1 MRKMP
6 AILFASA
13 AWVAA
18 LKEAINTN
26 TVYRESAKNWE
37 GDFWFIVEPED
48 AKPGAESERVL
59 IYLDLWHGECRE
71 AHLAQSEDEHSP
83 EFRISG
89 TARNWQRVV
98 SKEIDPIRALIT
110 NSLKLKGNLAK
121 VMRNVRAAQ
130 DLVMCAASIPT
141 EF

>member
-1 MRKMP
+1 MNKIP
-6 AILFASA
+6 FASP

-18 LKEAINTN
+18 LKEAINTSSS
-26 TVYRESAKNWE
+26 YRESAKNWE
-37 GDFWFIVEPED
+37 GDFWFVVEPEHAD
-48 AKPGAESERVL
+48 ASAEGERTL
-59 IYLDLWHGECRE
+59 IYLDLWHGECRAARLAANE
-71 AHLAQSEDEHSP
+71 AEHAP

-98 SKEIDPIRALIT
+98 SKEIDPIRALMT

>member
-1 MRKMP
+1 MQKIP
-6 AILFASA
+6 FASV

-26 TVYRESAKNWE
+26 SAYRESAKNWE
-37 GDFWFIVEPED
+37 GDFWFIVELDE
-48 AKPGAESERVL
+48 ANTGAERERVL
-59 IYLDLWHGECRE
+59 MYLDLWHGECRE